1 VPEAA
6 NARAGDDMSQEEDD
20 DATGPLPEAAPAAGF
35 RPPVPQSIDIPGP
48 VGLLEARL
56 EDPVAAGETHAV
68 IGVLCHPHPL
78 HGGTMQNKVV
88 HTAARAMQEAG
99 AVTVRFNFR
108 GVGRSEGPY
117 DEGRGEVDDALAV
130 VEWLR
135 ERYGADRCWLAGF
148 SFGAAVAL
156 QAAVAGVRPERLV
169 TIAPPVGR
177 IIRTPIA
184 HPRCDWLI
192 VQGDRD
198 ELVEVAAAREWAAG
212 YDPAPE
218 LLVVSGAEHFFH
230 GKLIELRTGI
240 ARFLREPGAATG
252 SGK

>member
-1 VPEAA
+1 MS
-6 NARAGDDMSQEEDD
+6 RDGDDDGTAP
-20 DATGPLPEAAPAAGF
+20 DATPTTGF
-35 RPPVPQSIDIPGP
+35 RPPVPQSVEIPGP
-48 VGLLEARL
+48 AGLLEARL
-56 EDPVAAGETHAV
+56 EDPVAAGAPHSV
-68 IGVLCHPHPL
+68 IGVVCHPHPL

-99 AVTVRFNFR
+99 AATVRFNFR
-108 GVGRSEGPY
+108 GVGRSGGQY

-135 ERYGADRCWLAGF
+135 QRYGADRYWLAGF

-156 QAAVAGVRPERLV
+156 QAAVAGVRPQRLI

-177 IIRTPIA
+177 IIKTPIA
-184 HPRCDWLI
+184 HPRCEWLI

-198 ELVEVAAAREWAAG
+198 ELVDVNAVRDWAAG

-218 LLVVSGAEHFFH
+218 VLVVPGAEHFFH

-240 ARFLREPGAATG
+240 ARFLRERE
-252 SGK
+252 